1 MKLYDSKGA
10 PNPRRVTVFLAEKGI
25 EIPRQEVTIAKGE
38 HRQPEYLKINPLGT
52 LPTLVLDDGTILSE
66 SVAICRYVEEQ
77 IQPQPNLFGAT
88 PLERAQV
95 DMWNRRM
102 EYELFFPMAQHF
114 RNTHHFFKG
123 RIPQSQEYGELSAKL
138 AANRM
143 KWLDG
148 ELAGRPFI
156 AGKRYTIADITAQ
169 TAFDFFGKIMKTLP
183 GDDLPNLARWYADV
197 SGRPSAKAG
206 Y

>member
-25 EIPRQEVTIAKGE
+25 EIPRQEVSIAKGE

-52 LPTLVLDDGTILSE
+52 LPTLVLDDGTVLSE
-66 SVAICRYVEEQ
+66 SVAICRYIEEQ

-88 PLERAQV
+88 PLERAQI

-102 EYELFFPMAQHF
+102 EYELFSLMAQHF

-123 RIPQSQEYGELSAKL
+123 RIPQSQEYGEICAK
-138 AANRM
+138 AAASRM